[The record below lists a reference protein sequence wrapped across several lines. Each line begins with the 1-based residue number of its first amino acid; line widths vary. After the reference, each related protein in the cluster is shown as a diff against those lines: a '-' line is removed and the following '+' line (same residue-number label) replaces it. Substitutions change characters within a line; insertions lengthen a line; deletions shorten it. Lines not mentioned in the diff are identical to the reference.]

1 MDLYPAIDLRGG
13 RCVRLYQGDYDRE
26 TVFSDDPVAQASAFA
41 EAGAQWIHIVDLDGA
56 RDGRPAH
63 REVIAAIAAEID
75 VALQVGGGI
84 RDEAAVESLV
94 DAGAARVVL
103 GTVAVE
109 QPAVV
114 EDLAARWPVAVGL
127 DARDGDLAVRGWQEQ
142 SGRDVVGVARRY
154 ESVGVAALVV
164 TDIARDGTGDGPDL
178 AGLEALLAA
187 TATPIVASGGVAS
200 VGDLRALSALHVGP
214 RRLAGVVV
222 GRALYDG
229 RLSTAEALAATQA
242 TD

>member
-94 DAGAARVVL
+94 EAGAARVVL

-109 QPAVV
+109 QPAMV

-127 DARDGDLAVRGWQEQ
+127 DARDGDLAVRG
-142 SGRDVVGVARRY
+142 
-154 ESVGVAALVV
+154 
-164 TDIARDGTGDGPDL
+164 
-178 AGLEALLAA
+178 
-187 TATPIVASGGVAS
+187 
-200 VGDLRALSALHVGP
+200 
-214 RRLAGVVV
+214 
-222 GRALYDG
+222 
-229 RLSTAEALAATQA
+229 
-242 TD
+242 